1 MMGSNVVECA
11 SGDECCG
18 SVKEFFVYADGQE
31 VDGRP
36 GHIDMVARHACEK
49 TLADIFSHDVIC
61 NDHLNTCFNVSYD
74 NIPEHQ
80 ATYVS
85 ACFCE
90 GDK

>member
-11 SGDECCG
+11 SGGECCG
-18 SVKEFFVYADGQE
+18 SVKEFYIYGDADGK
-31 VDGRP
+31 P

-49 TLADIFSHDVIC
+49 TLANSFSFDVIC
-61 NDHLNTCFNVSYD
+61 KDHVNACFNNSYAD
-74 NIPEHQ
+74 IPEQ
-80 ATYVS
+80 EATFAS